1 MTIEAIIFDM
11 DGLLVDSEPCWDEAR
26 ARMAKAAGKPWGRQ
40 DHLNVM
46 GVSTEEWVQY
56 MIHKLELTIPPEQ
69 VRSEILQQMA
79 AIYKDAIP
87 FRPYAV
93 QTVRWAAQ
101 HFPVALASGS
111 PRQLIDLVVHSPELD
126 GCFKLVVSCD
136 EVGAGKPDPAI
147 YLETARRLNIAAAN
161 CVCVEDSA
169 YGVRAGKR
177 AGMYV
182 VNVPDPKFPLAP
194 DYAKDADLVLGSLK
208 EFDQETILG
217 LNSKN
222 DNLEAAKR
230 KK

>member
-26 ARMAKAAGKPWGRQ
+26 ARMAKAVGKPWGRQ

-46 GVSTEEWVQY
+46 GVSTEEWVRY
-56 MIHKLELTIPPEQ
+56 MIQKLELTIPPEQ
-69 VRSEILQQMA
+69 VRSEILEQIA
-79 AIYKDAIP
+79 AIYKEAIP
-87 FRPYAV
+87 FRPFAV
-93 QTVRWAAQ
+93 QAVRWAAQ
-101 HFPVALASGS
+101 RYPVALASGS

-147 YLETARRLNIAAAN
+147 YLETARRLNIAADN

-194 DYAKDADLVLGSLK
+194 EYAKDADRVLGSLQ
-208 EFDQETILG
+208 EFNVETINW

-222 DNLEAAKR
+222 DHSGRIKR
-230 KK
+230 MK